1 MVLFYFLASLIR
13 SHLLLYLRT
22 HLDTQM
28 TLGFLEH
35 LARLPYAF
43 FQQRSEGDL
52 MMRVNSNAQIREL
65 LTSTALSGVLD
76 GALASVYLVILLLAS
91 PAMAALVLLLG
102 LLQAGVFLL
111 SYRRYQELM
120 AQDLQTQ
127 AKAQSYLVQMLAGI
141 ETLKASGLED
151 RAVEQWSHLF
161 VDELNV
167 ALKRGSLSALVEASM
182 NALRMGSPLL
192 VMWCGGLQ
200 SSMAASALAPCWP

>member
-1 MVLFYFLASLIR
+1 
-13 SHLLLYLRT
+13 
-22 HLDTQM
+22 
-28 TLGFLEH
+28 
-35 LARLPYAF
+35 
-43 FQQRSEGDL
+43 
-52 MMRVNSNAQIREL
+52 MRVNSNAQIRKL
-65 LTSTALSGVLD
+65 LTSTALSGLLD

-120 AQDLQTQ
+120 SQDLQTQ

-167 ALKRGSLSALVEASM
+167 ALKRIF
-182 NALRMGSPLL
+182 PLQL
-192 VMWCGGLQ
+192 KV
-200 SSMAASALAPCWP
+200 